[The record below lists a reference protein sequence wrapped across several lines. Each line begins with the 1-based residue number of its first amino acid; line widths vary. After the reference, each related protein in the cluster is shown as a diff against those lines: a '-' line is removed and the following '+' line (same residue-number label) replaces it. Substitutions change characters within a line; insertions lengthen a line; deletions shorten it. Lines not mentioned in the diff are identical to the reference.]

1 MKSPWQL
8 GMLALAVTG
17 VSTYDVMFF
26 MNRSQT
32 PELTQQQAIS
42 STMPPTMS
50 IPAAGSQGS
59 SSSFL
64 PISKD
69 ELRIL
74 SQQAY
79 NPTST
84 EETTQKEEWPA
95 RDPFSDQKRLS
106 PMPVKIAE
114 VMPAI
119 KPVSGAATP
128 MPEPQCIF
136 SGALIQSD
144 SRLAIIDGNT
154 VSIGA
159 RLGIWRLSRIETD
172 HIILEAGKET
182 RRIELRDNESPLSQE
197 RDKS

>member
-8 GMLALAVTG
+8 GLLALAVTG
-17 VSTYDVMFF
+17 VSTYDILFF
-26 MNRSQT
+26 TNRPQT
-32 PELTQQQAIS
+32 TEPTQQLAIS
-42 STMPPTMS
+42 SIAPPTLS
-50 IPAAGSQGS
+50 TPAAGAQGS

-69 ELRIL
+69 ELLVL

-79 NPTST
+79 KPTST
-84 EETTQKEEWPA
+84 EETTREDEWPA
-95 RDPFSDQKRLS
+95 RDPFSDRKRTN
-106 PMPVKIAE
+106 PTPVKIPE
-114 VMPAI
+114 VMPII
-119 KPVSGAATP
+119 KPVPAATP
-128 MPEPQCIF
+128 MPEPTCVF

-154 VSIGA
+154 VTIGA

-182 RRIELRDNESPLSQE
+182 RRIGLRDNESPSSKE